1 MKKLMLTAALFALMA
16 VPPVMAAERDTPETT
31 GTFVALIAGEDLSSG
46 VLAGVSTNGLAYG
59 AKNTLAL
66 TAIGRVER
74 TADAGNRVLI
84 RRGVFR
90 WDQNGTNTAAWITV
104 ADLGKSVYVGST
116 AVSVTLTASGAY
128 TNSLGKVWNVD
139 ASGVWVR
146 TGY

>member
-1 MKKLMLTAALFALMA
+1 MKKFMLVAALLALLCPLA
-16 VPPVMAAERDTPETT
+16 VSAAERDTPENT
-31 GTFVALIAGEDLSSG
+31 GTFVALTAGEDLSSG
-46 VLAGVSTNGLAYG
+46 VLAGVGTNGLAYG
-59 AKNTLAL
+59 AKNTIAL

-90 WDQNGTNTAAWITV
+90 WDQNGTNTSAWISS

-116 AVSVTLTASGAY
+116 AVSVTLTPSGAF
-128 TNSLGKVWNVD
+128 TNVLGKVWNVD

-146 TGY
+146 SGY